1 MEYEMSN
8 RVLAAAF
15 AGIAALGM
23 VSAASAADLLVN
35 NAPSYDPVSPA
46 GAWDG
51 LWLGVYGG
59 YGWATFD
66 DSENYFGDVDSLDAD
81 GFLLGVNATANF
93 SLGNGIVLGAITDL
107 AWSNLTG
114 EQDTLSYSVD
124 WQASARGKI
133 GYDAGTFLPYLTAGL
148 AVAGATVDEDGYE
161 DSQMHVGWTAGA
173 GVDVAL
179 TESINL
185 TAEYRYSDY
194 GTSDYDLDGNATLG
208 LSTSTITA
216 GVSFKF

>member
-1 MEYEMSN
+1 MSN

-23 VSAASAADLLVN
+23 VSAASAADLLIN
-35 NAPSYDPVSPA
+35 NAPSYDPVSPS

-51 LWLGVYGG
+51 LWLGAFGG
-59 YGWATFD
+59 FGWGTFKDTD
-66 DSENYFGDVDSLDAD
+66 DALLPTETEFDAN
-81 GFLLGVNATANF
+81 GWLLGVNATANF
-93 SLGNGIVLGAITDL
+93 SLGNGIVLGAITDA
-107 AWSNLTG
+107 AWANIAG
-114 EQDTLSYSVD
+114 EVTDHSYSVD
-124 WQASARGKI
+124 WLASARGKV
-133 GYDAGTFLPYLTAGL
+133 GFDGGAFLPYLTAGL
-148 AVAGATVDEDGYE
+148 AVAGASFDEDGYD

-173 GVDVAL
+173 GVDMAL
-179 TESINL
+179 TESINV

-194 GTSDYDLDGNATLG
+194 GTAEYDLSKTTELG

>member
-1 MEYEMSN
+1 MSN

-15 AGIAALGM
+15 AGLAALGM

-51 LWLGVYGG
+51 LWLGVFGG
-59 YGWATFD
+59 YGWGTIKDTD
-66 DSENYFGDVDSLDAD
+66 DAIAGDNFDAD

-93 SLGNGIVLGAITDL
+93 SLGNGIVVGAITDA
-107 AWSNLTG
+107 AWANLTG
-114 EQDTLSYSVD
+114 EDTSYSYSID
-124 WQASARGKI
+124 WLASARAKV

-148 AVAGATVDEDGYE
+148 AVAGASFDDSIDE
-161 DSQMHVGWTAGA
+161 DSQTHVGWTAGA

-194 GTSDYDLDGNATLG
+194 GTADYDIDKGTTFG

>member
-1 MEYEMSN
+1 MSN

-15 AGIAALGM
+15 AGLAALGM
-23 VSAASAADLLVN
+23 ASAASAADLLVN
-35 NAPSYDPVSPA
+35 NNAPVYSPVSPA

-51 LWLGVYGG
+51 LWLGVFGG
-59 YGWATFD
+59 YGWGSIK
-66 DSENYFGDVDSLDAD
+66 DSEDNLIGDNFDVD

-93 SLGNGIVLGAITDL
+93 SLGNGIVVGAITDA
-107 AWSNLTG
+107 AWSNLKG
-114 EQDTLSYSVD
+114 EDTDFNYSVD
-124 WQASARGKI
+124 WLASARAKV

-148 AVAGATVDEDGYE
+148 AVAGASFDDGTDK
-161 DSQMHVGWTAGA
+161 DSQTHVGWTAGA

-194 GTSDYDLDGNATLG
+194 GSADYDLTKTTPLG

>member
-1 MEYEMSN
+1 MSI

-23 VSAASAADLLVN
+23 VSAASAADLLIN
-35 NAPSYDPVSPA
+35 NGPTYDSVSPA

-51 LWLGVYGG
+51 LWLGAFGG
-59 YGWATFD
+59 FGWGTVHDTNDAMLPTQTDF
-66 DSENYFGDVDSLDAD
+66 DAD
-81 GFLLGVNATANF
+81 GWLLGVNATANF
-93 SLGNGIVLGAITDL
+93 SLGNGIVLGAITDV
-107 AWSNLTG
+107 AWSNISG
-114 EQDTLSYSVD
+114 EVTDHSYSVD
-124 WQASARGKI
+124 WQASARAKV

-148 AVAGATVDEDGYE
+148 AVAGATFDEDGAE

-194 GTSDYDLDGNATLG
+194 GTSDYDLSKDTTLG
-208 LSTSTITA
+208 LSTSTVTA